1 LTLNRR
7 MTVTAGVAVIFTST
21 VMYPVFTDSLWFAAS
36 IGAVVT
42 VAAVGALTRLR
53 SLPAP
58 VCLAASVAG
67 LLLYLNLVFEAR
79 YSFLLVIPTRA
90 SVSSLWH
97 LTGTGFNDASRY
109 APPVPNLPGLL
120 LLAAAGVGITAVLTD
135 LIAVRLRSTALAGLP
150 LLVLFT
156 VPVTLNAPHSQLV
169 TGLVFCLGGAGYLAM
184 LSADGR
190 ERIRVWGRLV
200 SLWRT
205 GPWLDAAAADGTG
218 AATHP
223 GGPGAAAH
231 PGGPGAAAYPGGA
244 DDAGTGGTASRIRG
258 PGSGPDTRALAAA
271 GRRVGLASIVLAL
284 CVPLLVPG
292 LHPSKLFS
300 SGPGIGGTGT
310 GTGALSLPSTLS
322 QAVNQL
328 RDTHPSVE
336 FSYTTT
342 ASASVQSND
351 AQYFRQYVFDTL
363 ADGIGWEVAGYTD
376 SAVPAETMPQPQG
389 LADVS
394 SPPQVKTVVTA
405 SKNFTTVG
413 SQPTFLPLVYPVTQ
427 FHAPGDWLA
436 DSDLMVYSAKS
447 SIADQSYSEVSLDVD
462 PTTEQLGQLGKPA
475 NAPNLAPDLQL
486 PPSYETSA
494 LKKLAQKYAS
504 GQDTEI
510 GEVDALANWL
520 SGSQFRYNLGAALF
534 NSADGLQSFLTKS
547 KTGFCVQSAY
557 AMTVLSRLL
566 GIPARF
572 VVGYTSGTRMKN
584 GTYQVMNTDAH
595 AWSEVYFP
603 TFGWLRFEPTPS
615 GQGTAR
621 ATNYMG
627 STTGTGQISPDP
639 VVSATGAA
647 GQQKTGQPR
656 GQFGRTPTQ
665 PGATGT
671 ASGVLGR
678 SAGTPWAAVALAV
691 VAAMVLAG
699 AIVTMIAPPAL
710 RTLPSAATSP
720 ARRRKPV
727 TVTSITLA
735 AAAAALIALAL
746 YRLLSG
752 TSGLNLGAGWATIGL
767 AFGLAAAVAL
777 TGPSIARIAL
787 RRWRWM
793 RAGDDASRA
802 HAAWREFHDDLTDY
816 GITCPASEP
825 PRTLAA
831 RVTTGLTDQA
841 SQAIRR
847 LALAEERAR
856 YAASPSGSGTLRQD
870 GATARGALAAT
881 AGSSARWRARI
892 FPASLITALADA
904 TARLPDHLATRLPRH
919 HSTG

>member
-1 LTLNRR
+1 MTLNRR
-7 MTVTAGVAVIFTST
+7 MTVTAGVAVLCTST
-21 VMYPVFTDSLWFAAS
+21 VLYPVFTDSLWFAAS

-42 VAAVGALTRLR
+42 VTAVGALTRLR
-53 SLPAP
+53 PLPVAA
-58 VCLAASVAG
+58 CLAAGVAG

-79 YSFLLVIPTRA
+79 HSLLLVIPTPA

-97 LTGTGFNDASRY
+97 LASTGFNDASRY

-120 LLAAAGVGITAVLTD
+120 LLTVAGVGITAVLTD

-156 VPVTLNAPHSQLV
+156 VPVMVNAPHSQLV
-169 TGLVFCLGGAGYLAM
+169 TGLVFCLGGAGFLAM

-200 SLWRT
+200 SLWR
-205 GPWLDAAAADGTG
+205 
-218 AATHP
+218 
-223 GGPGAAAH
+223 
-231 PGGPGAAAYPGGA
+231 
-244 DDAGTGGTASRIRG
+244 GTGGTGSRIRG
-258 PGSGPDTRALAAA
+258 PDTQALAAA

-284 CVPLLVPG
+284 CAPLLVPG

-310 GTGALSLPSTLS
+310 GTGALSLPSALG

-336 FSYTTT
+336 FTYTTS
-342 ASASVQSND
+342 ASASIQSSD

-363 ADGIGWEVAGYTD
+363 ADGTGWEVADYTD
-376 SAVPAETMPQPQG
+376 GAGSAESMPLPQG
-389 LADVS
+389 LSDMS
-394 SPPQVKTVVTA
+394 SLPEVKTVVTA
-405 SKNFTTVG
+405 SKNLSTVG
-413 SQPTFLPLVYPVTQ
+413 SQPAFLPLIYPATQ
-427 FHAPGDWLA
+427 VHTPGRWLA
-436 DSDLMVYSAKS
+436 DLDLMVYSTNS

-462 PTTEQLGQLGKPA
+462 PTTEQLAQLGKPA
-475 NAPNLAPDLQL
+475 NSANLAPDLQL
-486 PPSYETSA
+486 PSSYETPA
-494 LKKLAQKYAS
+494 LKKLAQEHAD

-520 SGSQFRYNLGAALF
+520 SGPQFSYNLGAALF
-534 NSADGLQSFLTKS
+534 DSADGLQTFLTKS

-572 VVGYTSGTRMKN
+572 VVGYTSGTRLKN
-584 GTYQVMNTDAH
+584 GTYRVMNTDAH
-595 AWSEVYFP
+595 AWTEVYFP
-603 TFGWLRFEPTPS
+603 TIGWLRFEPTPS
-615 GQGTAR
+615 GQGTAH

-627 STTGTGQISPDP
+627 NATGTGQLSPDP
-639 VVSATGAA
+639 VITATGAP
-647 GQQKTGQPR
+647 GQQNSSQPR
-656 GQFGRTPTQ
+656 NQFGRAHTQ
-665 PGATGT
+665 PGTT
-671 ASGVLGR
+671 EPVSGAPGR

-691 VAAMVLAG
+691 IAAIVLAG
-699 AIVTMIAPPAL
+699 AIITMIAPPAL
-710 RTLPSAATSP
+710 RALPSAATSP

-727 TVTSITLA
+727 TVTSMTLA
-735 AAAAALIALAL
+735 AAAAALVALAL
-746 YRLLSG
+746 YRLLSR
-752 TSGLNLGAGWATIGL
+752 TSGLNLDAGWATIGI

-777 TGPSIARIAL
+777 TGPSIVRIAL
-787 RRWRWM
+787 RRWRWI
-793 RAGDDASRA
+793 RAGDDTSRA

-816 GITCPASEP
+816 GISCPASEP
-825 PRTLAA
+825 PRTLAT
-831 RVTTGLTDQA
+831 RVTTGLTDPA

-856 YAASPSGSGTLRQD
+856 YAASPSGSHTLRQD
-870 GATARGALAAT
+870 GATARRALAAS

-892 FPASLITALADA
+892 FPASLMTALAG
-904 TARLPDHLATRLPRH
+904 TTTRLPDHLATRLTRRH
-919 HSTG
+919 HSTS

>member
-1 LTLNRR
+1 LTMNRR
-7 MTVTAGVAVIFTST
+7 MTVTAGVAVLCTST
-21 VMYPVFTDSLWFAAS
+21 VLYPVFTDSVWFAAS

-53 SLPAP
+53 PLPVPA
-58 VCLAASVAG
+58 CLAAGVAG

-79 YSFLLVIPTRA
+79 HSLLLVIPTPA
-90 SVSSLWH
+90 SVSSLWD
-97 LTGTGFNDASRY
+97 LVGTGFNDASRY

-120 LLAAAGVGITAVLTD
+120 LLTVAGVGITAVLTD

-156 VPVTLNAPHSQLV
+156 VPVTVNAPHSQLV

-200 SLWRT
+200 SLWRSS
-205 GPWLDAAAADGTG
+205 PWPDTAGFDGAG
-218 AATHP
+218 AA
-223 GGPGAAAH
+223 GSDGA
-231 PGGPGAAAYPGGA
+231 GAP
-244 DDAGTGGTASRIRG
+244 GTASRIRG
-258 PGSGPDTRALAAA
+258 TGSGPDTRALAAA

-284 CVPLLVPG
+284 CAPLLVPG

-310 GTGALSLPSTLS
+310 GTGALALPSTLG
-322 QAVNQL
+322 QAVNSL

-336 FSYTTT
+336 FTYTTT
-342 ASASVQSND
+342 ASASMQSND
-351 AQYFRQYVFDTL
+351 AEYFRQYVFDTL
-363 ADGIGWEVAGYTD
+363 ADGTGWEVTDYADGAG
-376 SAVPAETMPQPQG
+376 PASSMPQPQG
-389 LADVS
+389 LTDMS
-394 SPPQVKTVVTA
+394 SPPLVGTTITA
-405 SKNFTTVG
+405 SKNFSTVS
-413 SQPTFLPLVYPVTQ
+413 SQPTFLPLIYPATQ
-427 FHAPGDWLA
+427 VVAPGTWLA
-436 DSDLMVYSAKS
+436 DLDLMVYSAHS
-447 SIADQSYSEVSLDVD
+447 SIAGQSYSEVSLDVD
-462 PTTEQLGQLGKPA
+462 PTTQQLAQLGK
-475 NAPNLAPDLQL
+475 LASPPDLTPDLQL
-486 PPSYETSA
+486 PSSYQTPA
-494 LKKLAQKYAS
+494 LKKLAQQHAG

-520 SGSQFRYNLGAALF
+520 SGPQFSYNLSAALF
-534 NSADGLQSFLTKS
+534 DSADGLQSFLTKS

-584 GTYQVMNTDAH
+584 GTYRVMNTDAH
-595 AWSEVYFP
+595 AWTEVFFP

-615 GQGTAR
+615 GQGTAH

-627 STTGTGQISPDP
+627 NAPGTGGISPDP
-639 VVSATGAA
+639 VITATAPA
-647 GQQKTGQPR
+647 QQNSSRPSS
-656 GQFGRTPTQ
+656 QFGRTHAQ
-665 PGATGT
+665 PGTTGPV
-671 ASGVLGR
+671 SGVTAG

-691 VAAMVLAG
+691 IAAIVLAG
-699 AIVTMIAPPAL
+699 AVITMIAPPAL
-710 RTLPSAATSP
+710 RTVPAAATPTSP

-727 TVTSITLA
+727 TATSMTLA
-735 AAAAALIALAL
+735 AAAAALVALAL
-746 YRLLSG
+746 YRLISR
-752 TSGLNLGAGWATIGL
+752 TSGLNLGAGWATVGL

-787 RRWRWM
+787 RRWRWI
-793 RAGDDASRA
+793 RAGDDTSRA

-831 RVTTGLTDQA
+831 RVTTGLPDPA

-856 YAASPSGSGTLRQD
+856 YAASPSGSDTLRQD
-870 GATARGALAAT
+870 GATARRALAASV
-881 AGSSARWRARI
+881 GPSARWRARI
-892 FPASLITALADA
+892 FPVSLITALANTTTRA
-904 TARLPDHLATRLPRH
+904 SDHVATRRTRH
-919 HSTG
+919 HSTS

>member
-7 MTVTAGVAVIFTST
+7 MTVTAGVAVILTST
-21 VMYPVFTDSLWFAAS
+21 VLYPVFTDSVWFAAS

-53 SLPAP
+53 SLPVA
-58 VCLAASVAG
+58 VCLAAGVVG

-79 YSFLLVIPTRA
+79 HSLLLVIPTPA
-90 SVSSLWH
+90 SVSSLWR
-97 LTGTGFNDASRY
+97 LVGTGFNDSRRY

-120 LLAAAGVGITAVLTD
+120 LLATSGVGITAVLTD

-169 TGLVFCLGGAGYLAM
+169 TGVVFCLGGAGYLAM

-200 SLWRT
+200 SLWR
-205 GPWLDAAAADGTG
+205 GTG
-218 AATHP
+218 ATAGRTH
-223 GGPGAAAH
+223 
-231 PGGPGAAAYPGGA
+231 
-244 DDAGTGGTASRIRG
+244 
-258 PGSGPDTRALAAA
+258 GPDTRVLAAA

-284 CVPLLVPG
+284 FVPLLVPG

-310 GTGALSLPSTLS
+310 GTGALALPSTLS
-322 QAVNQL
+322 QAVSQL

-342 ASASVQSND
+342 ASASMQNNE

-363 ADGIGWEVAGYTD
+363 ADGVGWEVAGYTD
-376 SAVPAETMPQPQG
+376 GAEPAESMPLPQG
-389 LADVS
+389 LADAS
-394 SPPQVKTVVTA
+394 SPPRVTTVITT

-413 SQPTFLPLVYPVTQ
+413 SQPTFLPLAYPATQ

-436 DSDLMVYSAKS
+436 DSDLMVYSTRS
-447 SIADQSYSEVSLDVD
+447 SITTQSYSEVSLDVD
-462 PTTEQLGQLGKPA
+462 PTTALLSQLGKPA
-475 NAPNLAPDLQL
+475 NAPALAPDLQL
-486 PPSYETSA
+486 PPSYKTSA
-494 LKKLAQKYAS
+494 LKQLAQKYAG

-510 GEVDALANWL
+510 GEVNALANWL
-520 SGSQFRYNLGAALF
+520 SGPQFKYNLGAALF
-534 NSADGLQSFLTKS
+534 DSADGLQAFLTKS
-547 KTGFCVQSAY
+547 KSGFCVQSAY

-572 VVGYTSGTRMKN
+572 VVGYTSGTRLKN

-595 AWSEVYFP
+595 AWTEVYFP
-603 TFGWLRFEPTPS
+603 TYGWLRFEPTPS

-621 ATNYMG
+621 PTNYMG
-627 STTGTGQISPDP
+627 STTGTGQISSDP
-639 VVSATGAA
+639 VISATGAA
-647 GQQKTGQPR
+647 GQQKSNQPH
-656 GQFGRTPTQ
+656 TPSGKLRSQ
-665 PGATGT
+665 PGDTGPV
-671 ASGVLGR
+671 SGVPGR

-691 VAAMVLAG
+691 IAAIVLAS
-699 AIVTMIAPPAL
+699 ALITMIAPPAL
-710 RTLPSAATSP
+710 RTLPSGSTSP
-720 ARRRKPV
+720 VRRRKPV
-727 TVTSITLA
+727 SVTSITLG
-735 AAAAALIALAL
+735 AAAAALVALAL
-746 YRLLSG
+746 YRLLSR
-752 TSGLNLGAGWATIGL
+752 TSGLNLGTGWAIIGI
-767 AFGLAAAVAL
+767 AFGLAMAVVL
-777 TGPSIARIAL
+777 TGPSITRMAL
-787 RRWRWM
+787 RRWRWI
-793 RAGDDASRA
+793 RAGDDAGRA

-825 PRTLAA
+825 PRTLAE
-831 RVTTGLTDQA
+831 RVTTGLDDPT

-856 YAASPSGSGTLRQD
+856 YAASPSESGTLRQD
-870 GATARGALAAT
+870 GATARRALAAT
-881 AGSSARWRARI
+881 AGPSARWRARI
-892 FPASLITALADA
+892 FPASVITALAD
-904 TARLPDHLATRLPRH
+904 TTTRLPDHLATRLTRR
-919 HSTG
+919 HSTS

>member
-21 VMYPVFTDSLWFAAS
+21 VLYPVFTDSVWFAAS

-42 VAAVGALTRLR
+42 VAAVGTLTRLR
-53 SLPAP
+53 SMPVA
-58 VCLAASVAG
+58 VCLAAGVVG

-79 YSFLLVIPTRA
+79 HSLLLVIPTPA
-90 SVSSLWH
+90 SVSSLWR
-97 LTGTGFNDASRY
+97 LVGTGFNDSRRY

-120 LLAAAGVGITAVLTD
+120 LLATSGVGITAVLTD

-169 TGLVFCLGGAGYLAM
+169 TGVVFCLGGAGYLAM

-200 SLWRT
+200 SLWR
-205 GPWLDAAAADGTG
+205 GTG
-218 AATHP
+218 ATAGRTH
-223 GGPGAAAH
+223 
-231 PGGPGAAAYPGGA
+231 
-244 DDAGTGGTASRIRG
+244 
-258 PGSGPDTRALAAA
+258 GPDTRVLAAA

-284 CVPLLVPG
+284 FVPLLVPG

-310 GTGALSLPSTLS
+310 GTGALALPSTLS
-322 QAVNQL
+322 QAVSQL

-342 ASASVQSND
+342 ASASMQNNE

-363 ADGIGWEVAGYTD
+363 ADGVGWEVAGYTD
-376 SAVPAETMPQPQG
+376 GAEPAESMPLPQG
-389 LADVS
+389 LADAS
-394 SPPQVKTVVTA
+394 SPPRVTTVITT

-413 SQPTFLPLVYPVTQ
+413 SQPTFLPLAYPATQ

-436 DSDLMVYSAKS
+436 DSDLMVYSTRS
-447 SIADQSYSEVSLDVD
+447 SITTQSYSEVSLDVD
-462 PTTEQLGQLGKPA
+462 PTTALLSQLGKPA
-475 NAPNLAPDLQL
+475 NAPALAPDLQL
-486 PPSYETSA
+486 PPSYKTSA
-494 LKKLAQKYAS
+494 LKQLAQKYAG

-510 GEVDALANWL
+510 GEVNALANWL
-520 SGSQFRYNLGAALF
+520 SGPQFKYNLGAALF
-534 NSADGLQSFLTKS
+534 DSADGLQAFLTKS
-547 KTGFCVQSAY
+547 KSGFCVQSAY

-572 VVGYTSGTRMKN
+572 VVGYTSGTRLKN

-595 AWSEVYFP
+595 AWTEVYFP
-603 TFGWLRFEPTPS
+603 TYGWLRFEPTPS

-621 ATNYMG
+621 PTNYMG
-627 STTGTGQISPDP
+627 STTGTGQISSDP
-639 VVSATGAA
+639 VISATGAA
-647 GQQKTGQPR
+647 GQQKSNQPH
-656 GQFGRTPTQ
+656 TPSGKLRSQ
-665 PGATGT
+665 PGDTGPV
-671 ASGVLGR
+671 SGVPGR

-691 VAAMVLAG
+691 IAAIVLAS
-699 AIVTMIAPPAL
+699 ALITMIAPPAL
-710 RTLPSAATSP
+710 RTLPSGSTSP
-720 ARRRKPV
+720 VRRRKPV
-727 TVTSITLA
+727 SVTSITLG
-735 AAAAALIALAL
+735 AAAAALVALAL
-746 YRLLSG
+746 YRLLSR
-752 TSGLNLGAGWATIGL
+752 TSGLNLGTGWAIIGI
-767 AFGLAAAVAL
+767 AFGLAMAVVL
-777 TGPSIARIAL
+777 TGPSITRMAL
-787 RRWRWM
+787 RRWRWI
-793 RAGDDASRA
+793 RAGDDAGRA

-825 PRTLAA
+825 PRTLAE
-831 RVTTGLTDQA
+831 RVTTGLDDPT

-856 YAASPSGSGTLRQD
+856 YAASPSESGTLRQD
-870 GATARGALAAT
+870 GATARRALAAT
-881 AGSSARWRARI
+881 AGPSARWRARI
-892 FPASLITALADA
+892 FPASVITALAD
-904 TARLPDHLATRLPRH
+904 TTTRLPDHLATRLTRR
-919 HSTG
+919 HSTS

>member
-21 VMYPVFTDSLWFAAS
+21 VLYPVFTDSVWFAAS

-53 SLPAP
+53 SLPVV
-58 VCLAASVAG
+58 VCLAAGVVG

-79 YSFLLVIPTRA
+79 HSLLLVIPTPA
-90 SVSSLWH
+90 SVSSLWR
-97 LTGTGFNDASRY
+97 LVGTGFNDSRRY

-120 LLAAAGVGITAVLTD
+120 LLATAGVGITAVLTD

-200 SLWRT
+200 SLWR
-205 GPWLDAAAADGTG
+205 GTG
-218 AATHP
+218 A
-223 GGPGAAAH
+223 
-231 PGGPGAAAYPGGA
+231 
-244 DDAGTGGTASRIRG
+244 TASRTH
-258 PGSGPDTRALAAA
+258 GPDTHALAAA
-271 GRRVGLASIVLAL
+271 GRRVGLASIVVAL
-284 CVPLLVPG
+284 FVPLLVPG

-310 GTGALSLPSTLS
+310 GTGALALPSTLS
-322 QAVNQL
+322 QAVSQL

-342 ASASVQSND
+342 ASASMQDND

-363 ADGIGWEVAGYTD
+363 ADGVGWEVAGYTD
-376 SAVPAETMPQPQG
+376 GAGPAESMPLPQG

-394 SPPQVKTVVTA
+394 SPPQVKTVITT

-413 SQPTFLPLVYPVTQ
+413 SQPTFLPLAYPATQ
-427 FHAPGDWLA
+427 FHATGDWLA
-436 DSDLMVYSAKS
+436 DSDLMVYSTRS
-447 SIADQSYSEVSLDVD
+447 SITDQSYSEVSLDVD
-462 PTTEQLGQLGKPA
+462 PTKEHLTQLGKPA
-475 NAPNLAPDLQL
+475 NAPALAPDLKL

-494 LKKLAQKYAS
+494 LKKLAQKYAG

-510 GEVDALANWL
+510 GEVNALANWL
-520 SGSQFRYNLGAALF
+520 SGPQFKYDLGAALF
-534 NSADGLQSFLTKS
+534 DSADGLQSFLTKS
-547 KTGFCVQSAY
+547 KSGFCVQSAY

-572 VVGYTSGTRMKN
+572 VVGYTSGTRLKN

-595 AWSEVYFP
+595 AWTEVYFP
-603 TFGWLRFEPTPS
+603 TLGWLRFEPTPS

-621 ATNYMG
+621 PTNYMG
-627 STTGTGQISPDP
+627 STTGTGQISSDP
-639 VVSATGAA
+639 VISATGAA
-647 GQQKTGQPR
+647 GQQKSSQP
-656 GQFGRTPTQ
+656 RTPTGKLHSQ
-665 PGATGT
+665 PGDTGT
-671 ASGVLGR
+671 VSGAPGR
-678 SAGTPWAAVALAV
+678 SAGTPWAALALAV
-691 VAAMVLAG
+691 IAAIVLAS
-699 AIVTMIAPPAL
+699 AIITTIAPPTL
-710 RTLPSAATSP
+710 RTLPSAAASP
-720 ARRRKPV
+720 ARRRRPV

-735 AAAAALIALAL
+735 AAAAALVALAL
-746 YRLLSG
+746 YRLLSR
-752 TSGLNLGAGWATIGL
+752 TSGLNLGTGWATIGI

-777 TGPSIARIAL
+777 TGPSIARMVL
-787 RRWRWM
+787 RRWRWI

-802 HAAWREFHDDLTDY
+802 HAAWREFHDDLTDF

-825 PRTLAA
+825 PRTLAE
-831 RVTTGLTDQA
+831 RVSTGLDDPA

-856 YAASPSGSGTLRQD
+856 YAASPSESGTLRQD
-870 GATARGALAAT
+870 GATARRALAAT
-881 AGSSARWRARI
+881 AGPSARWRARL
-892 FPASLITALADA
+892 FPASVITALAD
-904 TARLPDHLATRLPRH
+904 TTTRLPDHLATRLTRH
-919 HSTG
+919 HSTS